1 MQILGRYLVALHKPL
16 GIELLGSKEN
26 FKDLVTTVLGNP
38 LESKDK
44 STFLGTSRNKNLI
57 KSHFSV
63 FINTVML
70 GLISYQ
76 HVTYV

>member
-1 MQILGRYLVALHKPL
+1 MQICGRYLVALYKPL
-16 GIELLGSKEN
+16 GRVLLGSKEN
-26 FKDLVTTVLGNP
+26 FKNLVTTVLENP

-44 STFLGTSRNKNLI
+44 STFPGTLRNKNFI

-70 GLISYQ
+70 GK
-76 HVTYV
+76 VRVD